1 MLVFYLSAALTRLL
15 RFEPS
20 EVARQSEASQ
30 GNIRAEDMVPVLRK
44 RSGPTG
50 ELFCYFVAGWS
61 DPSGDV
67 TSKYYI
73 VDGVEALQKFGQ
85 DAW

>member
-1 MLVFYLSAALTRLL
+1 MKFDDVDHFC

-20 EVARQSEASQ
+20 EVARQREASQ
-30 GNIRAEDMVPVLRK
+30 GNIKAEDMVPVIRK
-44 RSGPTG
+44 RSGPGGEFYRYWVWHG
-50 ELFCYFVAGWS
+50 ELTTL
-61 DPSGDV
+61 SGET